1 MKSRLSI
8 RTLEYVREDVR
19 RAMETAGSD
28 QRRALVAVIMALNSM
43 IVNERRRRKFI
54 RNTVGKIAKHIGLLI
69 GIWGL
74 LSLVII
80 VGTTPV

>member
-1 MKSRLSI
+1 
-8 RTLEYVREDVR
+8 
-19 RAMETAGSD
+19 METAGSD